1 LTSKSQEAD
10 ALPAEALGGES
21 QVERRVESQVERRVE
36 SQVERRV
43 ESQVESQV
51 ERRVEERKPKGRVKP
66 WLIPRYGA
74 SGETEEVRKCQ
85 PRVQNLTS
93 FCLE

>member
-1 LTSKSQEAD
+1 
-10 ALPAEALGGES
+10 LGGES
-21 QVERRVESQVERRVE
+21 QI
-36 SQVERRV
+36 
-43 ESQVESQV
+43 

>member
-1 LTSKSQEAD
+1 LISKSQEAD
-10 ALPAEALGGES
+10 AQPAEDLEGEG
-21 QVERRVESQVERRVE
+21 QVERK
-36 SQVERRV
+36 
-43 ESQVESQV
+43 
-51 ERRVEERKPKGRVKP
+51 VEERKPKGRVKP